1 MAVEKTSKRLLW
13 QRRLLGVALGTCLA
27 SSAGA
32 SSDGLLERL
41 VANGVLTEAD
51 VQSLQQR
58 GDDERALID
67 LLVERGALSA
77 EDAQAL
83 RPAAPPQRYAGLQ
96 YEPVESLT
104 PREHLIRANRFRVE
118 TADGQHRFGIR
129 GRLMADFGR
138 GNFDSELESVAREDG
153 PLPKHGTII
162 RRARLGALGVMWDN
176 WEWQLEVD
184 FRDNEVRFANAY
196 MAYLLPHGRLAVGHF
211 KEPFSLESSTS
222 SRRLTFLE
230 RAAPVDAYRPSRELG
245 IMYETLM
252 PNFYMG
258 VGLFGGQG
266 VERERDVD
274 EGYSVAARGSFA
286 PWQTDTGFSHL
297 GAFYNY
303 RKNAVDRDAD
313 APEDVRL
320 RTRTGVRALDLRL
333 IGRNDLEGVDD
344 FERWGLEAAFGQGPF
359 SFQAEYLRANID
371 LDPEAVVVAHGS
383 NATDRDSLTLDGYY
397 AQISWFLTGEQRNY
411 RAFSGDFGAPF
422 VANPLG
428 RGGRG
433 AWEVAAR
440 YATADSEEHTRVGRG
455 QKLDHWTLGLNW
467 YPNPDMVFKL
477 NAMRFK
483 NERDGES
490 AQGTVFAARA
500 QYEF

>member
-1 MAVEKTSKRLLW
+1 MMNQGSRGLRW
-13 QRRLLGVALGTCLA
+13 RRRALGLA
-27 SSAGA
+27 MGMTLAASASA
-32 SSDGLLERL
+32 ANQALLDRL

-51 VQSLQQR
+51 VQALQRDGAGEQ
-58 GDDERALID
+58 ALID
-67 LLVERGALSA
+67 LLVERGALTR
-77 EDAQAL
+77 EDATAL
-83 RPAAPPQRYAGLQ
+83 RPETPPERYAGLQ
-96 YEPVESLT
+96 YEPVEPLA

-129 GRLMADFGR
+129 GRLMADYGR

-153 PLPKHGTII
+153 PLPKHGTIL

-184 FRDNEVRFANAY
+184 FRDDEVRFANAY
-196 MAYLLPHGRLAVGHF
+196 MAYLFPHGRLAVGHF

-222 SRRLTFLE
+222 SRRITFLE
-230 RAAPVDAYRPSRELG
+230 RATPVDAYRPDRELG

-252 PNFYMG
+252 PRFYMG

-266 VERERDVD
+266 VARQRDVD

-286 PWQTDTGFSHL
+286 PWLTDDGFSHL

-313 APEDVRL
+313 ELVPVRL
-320 RTRTGVRALDLRL
+320 RSRTGVRALDLRL
-333 IGRNDLEGVDD
+333 VGRNDLEGVDD
-344 FERWGLEAAFGQGPF
+344 LERWGLEAAFGQGPF
-359 SFQAEYLRANID
+359 SVQGEYLRANVD
-371 LDPEAVVVAHGS
+371 LDRNAVVAAHGG
-383 NATDRDSLTLDGYY
+383 NVTDRGSLTLDGYY
-397 AQISWFLTGEQRNY
+397 VQASWFLTGEQRNY

-428 RGGRG
+428 RGGLG
-433 AWEVAAR
+433 AWELAAR
-440 YATADSEEHTRVGRG
+440 YATADSEQHSRVGRG
-455 QKLDHWTLGLNW
+455 QQLDHWTLGLNW
-467 YPNPDMVFKL
+467 YPNPDMVLKL

-483 NERDGES
+483 NERDGET
-490 AQGTVFAARA
+490 ARGTVFAARA